1 MTPDELLVCAKT
13 VFGEARG
20 ESAAGQRAVA
30 HVIRNRRAAQPK
42 YGVGWAGV
50 CLRPWQFSCWN
61 ENDPNLAKLQKA
73 DVERSAELRACL
85 ISFLEALDEEDFT
98 HGSLH
103 YHTVGVSPRWAM
115 GKSPILQLSVH
126 LFYNNVDK

>member
-30 HVIRNRRAAQPK
+30 HVIRNRLAAQPK

-50 CLRPWQFSCWN
+50 ALRPRQFSCWN

-73 DVERSAELRACL
+73 DVERSAGLRACL
-85 ISFLEALDEEDFT
+85 ISFLEALDEADFT

-103 YHTVGVSPRWAM
+103 YHTLTVSPRWAA
-115 GKSPILQLSVH
+115 GKHPALRLGGH
-126 LFYNNVDK
+126 LFYSDIDK